1 MSWEYVKTRSTFQDL
16 WMISPRLKK
25 YVLRT
30 TPRDHVVFD
39 ISLKTRRCHGNTSRR
54 GILFKGLSM
63 ISPCLKKYVLR
74 TTPRD
79 HVDFEI
85 SLRTRRCHE
94 NTSRRGILFKGL
106 SMISPR
112 RETCSPRDDI
122 VLKVLFGRGDSIG
135 IHIETRSTFQRTV
148 DNISPTW
155 NIF

>member
-94 NTSRRGILFKGL
+94 NIYQDEEYFSKNFRWYLLVVKHVLLVMTLFWKFFL
-106 SMISPR
+106 DEEIPL
-112 RETCSPRDDI
+112 EYI
-122 VLKVLFGRGDSIG
+122 
-135 IHIETRSTFQRTV
+135 
-148 DNISPTW
+148 
-155 NIF
+155 